1 MAQLE
6 REASLDSSEATSIT
20 ASSTQ
25 EGELTI
31 QQQRSKQGEDGDY
44 DEVEEREDVQQ
55 RHVDED
61 EDDRTLATTPEMEEV
76 QPPNEG
82 HEDLIGVRRLARDP
96 NKKVLT
102 DFSSDDILLL
112 KKKLEEVI

>member
-31 QQQRSKQGEDGDY
+31 QSQTRKQDPHQQQ
-44 DEVEEREDVQQ
+44 DEL
-55 RHVDED
+55 DED
-61 EDDRTLATTPEMEEV
+61 EEDRTLATTPEMEEV
-76 QPPNEG
+76 PSKQNDES
-82 HEDLIGVRRLARDP
+82 HEDIIGVRRLARDP

-102 DFSSDDILLL
+102 DFSSDDIMLL
-112 KKKLEEVI
+112 KKKLEEVKLIFFIT

>member
-20 ASSTQ
+20 NSSTQ

-31 QQQRSKQGEDGDY
+31 QHDKSINKGD
-44 DEVEEREDVQQ
+44 E
-55 RHVDED
+55 
-61 EDDRTLATTPEMEEV
+61 EDDDAERTLATTPEMEEV
-76 QPPNEG
+76 TSNSTPAADDCEMEG
-82 HEDLIGVRRLARDP
+82 IRRLAKDP

-102 DFSSDDILLL
+102 DFSSDDIMLL
-112 KKKLEEVI
+112 KKKLEEVRDRKMHFK